1 MPGIAV
7 TPGASGGVRA
17 GVWRLA
23 DPKISLA
30 SMASILLGTA
40 AAAAAGPV
48 DPLWL
53 IVTIAGVFALEVAK
67 NASGEIYDWDSG
79 ADLAVEDA
87 DRSPFSG
94 GKRVIVDGLL
104 SRGQTWTVAG
114 VGYGLTIAA
123 GLAIAAFREPGVL
136 WLGLAGVSIA
146 FFYHA
151 PPLAFAYRGLG
162 EAAVALCYGPGVAVG
177 TYWVQRGEVGRD
189 VVLASIPL
197 GLLVAA
203 FLWINQFPDYRAD
216 LGAGKRNL
224 VVRMGR
230 PAAAIAFAVL
240 VWTAVSVVAALP
252 LLGAPRWTWLGLV
265 AAVPAWAAVDALI
278 EHPEETSR
286 IVPAQAKT
294 LLAFLLLSLGC
305 GLGFLL

>member
-7 TPGASGGVRA
+7 APGASGGVRA

-53 IVTIAGVFALEVAK
+53 VVTIVGVFALEVAK

-79 ADLAVEDA
+79 TDLAVEDA

-104 SRGQTWTVAG
+104 SRRQTWTVAG

-278 EHPEETSR
+278 EHPEETCW

-294 LLAFLLLSLGC
+294 LLAFLLLALGC